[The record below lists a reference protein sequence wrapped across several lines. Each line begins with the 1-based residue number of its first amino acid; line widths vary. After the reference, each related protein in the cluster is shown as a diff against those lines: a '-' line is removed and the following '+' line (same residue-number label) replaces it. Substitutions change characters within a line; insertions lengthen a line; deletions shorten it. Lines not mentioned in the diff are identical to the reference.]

1 MKKIIATLSV
11 AAAIALA
18 TQIGPQLVA
27 PLFAETIRSDAI
39 YMVDGDTAEI
49 DGVRY
54 RLIGYDTPE
63 TYQAQCDFEMAWGN
77 QASARAR
84 ELIAS
89 AGAVDLFVQPGKD
102 RYGRGLARI
111 FISGRDLGDILI
123 AENLARAYDG
133 GQRAGWC

>member
-1 MKKIIATLSV
+1 MKKIIATFVV

-18 TQIGPQLVA
+18 TQIGPQLAA

-39 YMVDGDTAEI
+39 YMIDGDTADI

-54 RLIGYDTPE
+54 RLVGYDTPE
-63 TYQAQCDFEMAWGN
+63 TYQAQCDVEKAWGN
-77 QASARAR
+77 QATARAR
-84 ELIAS
+84 ELITG
-89 AGAVDLFVQPGKD
+89 AGAVDVIVLPGKD
-102 RYGRGLARI
+102 RYGRGLARM
-111 FISGRDLGDILI
+111 FIGNQNLGDILI